1 MTMAQQA
8 GAALMFEVNPGG
20 DDMVVPCHSL
30 GHSFGEH
37 GDFYDMLSK
46 IGGTATADK
55 KAFASQA
62 SHAAAGFGSRSEVA
76 IVADCQEEDG
86 LAAESDDTWNLF
98 AAQAMLPF
106 GDEDNEDEDG
116 EDGEDEEDDEA
127 VLPHTPPRSPL
138 ADHYSDGYSSSF
150 DHHSSRVPDLKI
162 EIPPLNT
169 AGMPALSA
177 EMMNDGDDAAHS
189 RVQAPRCHA
198 TRSATAPALGAGT
211 SRSARTQ
218 SKPARHAKAA
228 KAAKASSSR
237 AHSLLKSGAVPK
249 ILPAGHK
256 PARGRGRQ
264 IQLARMTAAQR
275 KAEADFR
282 LEKNRQAAR
291 DFRLRRKNQVQVLEE
306 QVTVY
311 AERDQ
316 AQLAQIAQLEAEV
329 ARLRAAMRA

>member
-30 GHSFGEH
+30 GDSFGEH

-76 IVADCQEEDG
+76 IVADCQEDDG

-169 AGMPALSA
+169 AG
-177 EMMNDGDDAAHS
+177 
-189 RVQAPRCHA
+189 
-198 TRSATAPALGAGT
+198 AGT
-211 SRSARTQ
+211 GRSARTQ
-218 SKPARHAKAA
+218 SKPARHDKAA